1 MGNIRTVSCNSERRT
16 LVSSDTVLFDLTDH
30 VAVIT
35 LNRPAVRNAMNRELS
50 HALLEALHRVREEGD
65 IRAAVITGAG
75 RTFSAGADLK
85 ERAES
90 GRAADASVASVIE
103 ANRATGLA
111 RMTIEKPLIAA
122 IDGYCLAAG
131 FELALICDIRICT
144 PEARFGL
151 PEIVRG
157 FFPGGGGPQ
166 RLIRAIPQAMAMEM
180 ILTGDPID
188 APTALRVGLVSRMV
202 SEGEL
207 LPTAFQLAQRIAGHA
222 PLAVKAVKEVAQAAL
237 DETLEQSLRFGS
249 TLRWIIGQTEDARE
263 GPRAFAERRAARYQ
277 GR

>member
-1 MGNIRTVSCNSERRT
+1 VNSGT
-16 LVSSDTVLFDLTDH
+16 LLFELTDQ

-35 LNRPAVRNAMNRELS
+35 LNRPEVRNAMNRELS
-50 HALLEALHRVREEGD
+50 GALVEALRRVREEDD

-85 ERAES
+85 ERAQI
-90 GRAADASVASVIE
+90 GRAADASAASVIE
-103 ANRATGLA
+103 AGGAAGFA
-111 RMTIEKPLIAA
+111 RTAVEKPLIAA
-122 IDGYCLAAG
+122 VDGYCLAAG

-144 PEARFGL
+144 PDARFGL
-151 PEIVRG
+151 PEITRG

-166 RLIRAIPQAMAMEM
+166 RLIRAVPQAVAMEM

-188 APTALRVGLVSRMV
+188 AATALRAGLVSRV
-202 SEGEL
+202 VPEPEL
-207 LPTAFQLAQRIAGHA
+207 LPTALQIARRIANHA

-249 TLRWIIGQTEDARE
+249 ALRWIIGQTEDARE
-263 GPRAFAERRAARYQ
+263 GPRAFAEKRAPQYQ

>member
-1 MGNIRTVSCNSERRT
+1 M
-16 LVSSDTVLFDLTDH
+16 SSDTLLFDLTDR

-35 LNRPAVRNAMNRELS
+35 LNRPAVRNALNRELS
-50 HALLEALHRVREEGD
+50 QALMEALQRVRTDED
-65 IRAAVITGAG
+65 IRVAVLTGAG
-75 RTFSAGADLK
+75 RTFCAGADLK
-85 ERAES
+85 ERAQS

-103 ANRATGLA
+103 ASHMTSFA
-111 RMTIEKPLIAA
+111 RLPMEKPLIAA

-131 FELALICDIRICT
+131 FELALACDLRICT

-151 PEIVRG
+151 PEITRG

-166 RLIRAIPQAMAMEM
+166 RLIRAVPQAVAMEM

-188 APTALRVGLVSRMV
+188 AATALRIGLVSRLV
-202 SEGEL
+202 PEDEL
-207 LPTAFQLAQRIAGHA
+207 LPIARQIAQRIAGHA
-222 PLAVKAVKEVAQAAL
+222 PLAVKAVKEVAQTAL

-263 GPRAFAERRAARYQ
+263 GPRAFAERREPRYQ

>member
-1 MGNIRTVSCNSERRT
+1 
-16 LVSSDTVLFDLTDH
+16 VSSDTLLLERTEN

-35 LNRPAVRNAMNRELS
+35 LNRPEVRNAMNRELRE
-50 HALLEALHRVREEGD
+50 ALIEALHRVREEDD
-65 IRAAVITGAG
+65 IRVAIITGAG

-85 ERAES
+85 ERAQV
-90 GRAADASVASVIE
+90 GRAADADVASVID
-103 ANRATGLA
+103 ASRAPGFA
-111 RMTIEKPLIAA
+111 RMSMEKPLMAA

-131 FELALICDIRICT
+131 FELSLICDLRICT

-166 RLIRAIPQAMAMEM
+166 RLMRAIPQAVAMEM

-188 APTALRVGLVSRMV
+188 AATALRVGLVSRV
-202 SEGEL
+202 VPEPEL
-207 LPTAFQLAQRIAGHA
+207 LPTARQIAQRIAGHA

-249 TLRWIIGQTEDARE
+249 ALRWIIGQTEDARE
-263 GPRAFAERRAARYQ
+263 GPRAFAERRTPQYQ